1 MSPRA
6 SPLQTPDLTGVAP
19 AIVITAEHDVL
30 RDEGEAYAG
39 RLRQA
44 GVPVVARRFDGQ
56 LHGFFTMVGI
66 VPGSTAAVDFLA
78 EHIPQALSSDSP

>member
-1 MSPRA
+1 MCCATRA
-6 SPLQTPDLTGVAP
+6 RPTPGDSG
-19 AIVITAEHDVL
+19 
-30 RDEGEAYAG
+30 
-39 RLRQA
+39 RQA

-66 VPGSTAAVDFLA
+66 VPGSAAAVDFLA